1 MPSIGRVGADSAG
14 GKIVSGNM
22 SVEINGLP
30 VSIIGSKVA
39 GHGNSPHSSPSMV
52 VGSSSVIVGGIGVC
66 RTGDSA
72 SCGHP
77 LISSSNVEAD

>member
-14 GKIVSGNM
+14 GKVTTGNM

-30 VSIIGSKVA
+30 VAIVGSKIQ
-39 GHGNSPHSSPSMV
+39 GHGDSPHSSPSMN
-52 VGSSSVIVGGIGVC
+52 VGSASVLVGGIGVC

-72 SCGHP
+72 SCGHS
-77 LISSSNVEAD
+77 LVSNSNVEAD